1 MISVIMPIYNGEL
14 YLREAVESILSQSYT
29 DFEIICIDDG
39 STDGTLDILNE
50 YAAID
55 SRLIVISRENKGLIA
70 TLNEG
75 IVRAKYNYI
84 ARMDAD
90 DISHVDR
97 FKLQVEYLNSH
108 SDVAVVGCAYEYIN
122 EGGSYIST
130 RKTYNSDFILKSI
143 CLLGSPFAHPSVM
156 INRGILN
163 DDLYYDQEYKHS
175 EDYELWVRLSQKYKF
190 GGINKVLLKYRVLN
204 SSVSRQN
211 FIEQKMNMAKAAS
224 NHLFQNR
231 LSDIEV
237 KRLSDLYIGNR
248 FGYRT
253 ALTILKQSK
262 KMAAIIQLGYLIIKN
277 KTVI

>member
-1 MISVIMPIYNGEL
+1 MISVIMPIYNGEQ
-14 YLREAVESILSQSYT
+14 YLRDAVESILAQSYT
-29 DFEIICIDDG
+29 NFELICIDDG
-39 STDGTLDILNE
+39 STDGTLNILKE

-55 SRLIVISRENKGLIA
+55 SRLVIISRENKGLIA

-97 FKLQVEYLNSH
+97 FMLQVEYLNTH
-108 SDVAVVGCAYEYIN
+108 PDVAVVGCAYEYIN
-122 EGGSYIST
+122 ESGAYIST
-130 RKTYNSDFILKSI
+130 RKTYNSDFMLKTI

-156 INRGILN
+156 INRSILN
-163 DDLYYDQEYKHS
+163 DDLYYDQRYKHS

-211 FIEQKMNMAKAAS
+211 FVEQKMNMAKAAR
-224 NHLFQNR
+224 NHLFKNR
-231 LSDIEV
+231 LSDAEV
-237 KRLSDLYIGNR
+237 NTLSALYIEGR
-248 FGYRT
+248 FGYQT
-253 ALTILKQSK
+253 ALTILKQRK
-262 KMAAIIQLGYLIIKN
+262 KMAAIIQLGYLFIKR
-277 KTVI
+277 

>member
-1 MISVIMPIYNGEL
+1 MPIYNGEQ
-14 YLREAVESILSQSYT
+14 YLRDAVESVLAQSYT
-29 DFEIICIDDG
+29 NFELICIDDG
-39 STDGTLDILNE
+39 STDGTLNILKE

-55 SRLIVISRENKGLIA
+55 SRLVIISRENKGLIA

-97 FKLQVEYLNSH
+97 FMLQVEYLNTH
-108 SDVAVVGCAYEYIN
+108 PDVAVVGCAYEYIN
-122 EGGSYIST
+122 ESGAYIST
-130 RKTYNSDFILKSI
+130 RKTYNSDFMLKTI

-156 INRGILN
+156 INRSILN
-163 DDLYYDQEYKHS
+163 DDLYYDQRYKHS

-211 FIEQKMNMAKAAS
+211 FVEQKMNMAKAAR
-224 NHLFQNR
+224 NYLFKNR
-231 LSDIEV
+231 LSDAEV
-237 KRLSDLYIGNR
+237 NTLSALYIEGR
-248 FGYRT
+248 FGYQT
-253 ALTILKQSK
+253 ALTILKQRK
-262 KMAAIIQLGYLIIKN
+262 KMAAIIQLGYLFIKR
-277 KTVI
+277 

>member
-1 MISVIMPIYNGEL
+1 MISVIMPIYNGEQ
-14 YLREAVESILSQSYT
+14 YLRDAVESVLAQSYT
-29 DFEIICIDDG
+29 NFELICIDDG
-39 STDGTLDILNE
+39 STDGTLNILKE

-55 SRLIVISRENKGLIA
+55 SRLVIISRENKGLIA

-97 FKLQVEYLNSH
+97 FMLQVEYLNTH
-108 SDVAVVGCAYEYIN
+108 PDVAVVGCAYEYIN
-122 EGGSYIST
+122 ESGAYIST
-130 RKTYNSDFILKSI
+130 RKTYNSDFMLKTI

-156 INRGILN
+156 INRSILN
-163 DDLYYDQEYKHS
+163 DDLYYDQRYKHS

-211 FIEQKMNMAKAAS
+211 FVEQKMNMAKAAR
-224 NHLFQNR
+224 NYLFKNR
-231 LSDIEV
+231 LSDAEV
-237 KRLSDLYIGNR
+237 NTLSALYIEGR
-248 FGYRT
+248 FGYQT
-253 ALTILKQSK
+253 ALTILKQRK
-262 KMAAIIQLGYLIIKN
+262 KMAAIIQLGYLFIKR
-277 KTVI
+277 